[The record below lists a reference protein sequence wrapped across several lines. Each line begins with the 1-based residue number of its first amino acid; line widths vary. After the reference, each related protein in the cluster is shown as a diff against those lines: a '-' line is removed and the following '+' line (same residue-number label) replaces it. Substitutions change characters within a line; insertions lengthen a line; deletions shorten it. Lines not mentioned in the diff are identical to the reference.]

1 MHYADQETLSMNGLT
16 SNPRLLRFAVL
27 ILAFFGLI
35 ECSCVERT
43 LTINTEPQGAT
54 VVLNDQEVGK
64 SPVRVPFTWYGDYD
78 IIVRKEGHKTL
89 LTHRRV
95 DAPWYQW
102 PVFDLFAECLVPFTI
117 RDERTLD
124 TLVLEPA
131 VQPNKEDL
139 LNRADEMKAQAN
151 AEQ

>member
-1 MHYADQETLSMNGLT
+1 MNGLT
-16 SNPRLLRFAVL
+16 SNPRRLRFAVF
-27 ILAFFGLI
+27 ILGFFSLAI
-35 ECSCVERT
+35 CSCVERT

-89 LTHRRV
+89 LTNRRV
-95 DAPWYQW
+95 EAPWYQW
-102 PVFDLFAECLVPFTI
+102 PVLDLFAECLVPFTI

-124 TLVLEPA
+124 TLVLEPT

-151 AEQ
+151 VEQ